1 MSLLLKE
8 IKTFNSAAARE
19 LERADLRTDSD
30 LQSLTREDLNELFRG
45 SEKFKLRKNIS
56 DIIHRQKP
64 INALL
69 KDLKH
74 FIPDESLKA
83 ALTEN
88 GVLNDYLLILRDLKT
103 QMTNVQTFLDAHIDL
118 LEEYTKNPNQKSDK
132 GFFSDKTNTS
142 STSSAVGL
150 HTTQTNAH
158 LSGTQG
164 EEGRVYS
171 RYNTSPESYQG
182 GVLSGK
188 TNTSSTSPAVGLHT
202 TQTNAHLSRTQ
213 GEEGRV
219 YSRYN
224 TSPESYQRGVLSGK
238 TNTSST
244 NSASGNYTR
253 PLAHLSQGEEMS
265 GSFTTSSPE
274 AYQGVHAPGLA
285 TVTVQAVV
293 CGQTFGSHKTLLD
306 RIKDQSGLNLVESS
320 HSEYSQDCQIVI
332 VFCPISSRPVPDV
345 EAAMSDI
352 RDDKPVILVMMNH
365 THNANYVTAPRTTWS
380 TIKQE
385 IVLDVNVLYHDMHGL
400 LSCTKNERAVSQIR
414 STLLNYSSQSSSGD
428 GGNGQGAGAGSV
440 SSGSI
445 GRGGGNGL
453 DSSAGSVS
461 GSIGNNWGSG
471 AGSVSGSIGH
481 GGGNGLDSGAGS
493 VSGSI
498 GNGWRS
504 GAGSGA
510 SSGGGGSI
518 GHGGGNGRGNVAG
531 SGGIGH
537 SSGGNDTGSDS
548 GSRGSGSTG
557 GGFGLGYIKGI
568 FSNK

>member
-158 LSGTQG
+158 LSGTQ
-164 EEGRVYS
+164 
-171 RYNTSPESYQG
+171 
-182 GVLSGK
+182 
-188 TNTSSTSPAVGLHT
+188 
-202 TQTNAHLSRTQ
+202 
-213 GEEGRV
+213 
-219 YSRYN
+219 
-224 TSPESYQRGVLSGK
+224 GVLSGK

-400 LSCTKNERAVSQIR
+400 LSCPKNERAVSQIH
-414 STLLNYSSQSSSGD
+414 STLLNYSSQSSSSD

-440 SSGSI
+440 SSGST
-445 GRGGGNGL
+445 GYGGGNGL
-453 DSSAGSVS
+453 DSSAESP
-461 GSIGNNWGSG
+461 I
-471 AGSVSGSIGH
+471 H
-481 GGGNGLDSGAGS
+481 LTRMPLEC
-493 VSGSI
+493 
-498 GNGWRS
+498 GWKPE
-504 GAGSGA
+504 
-510 SSGGGGSI
+510 
-518 GHGGGNGRGNVAG
+518 HPE
-531 SGGIGH
+531 
-537 SSGGNDTGSDS
+537 DTHIE
-548 GSRGSGSTG
+548 RTRAE
-557 GGFGLGYIKGI
+557 I
-568 FSNK
+568 